1 MFEKGYFQSRE
12 KAKAAIMAGIV
23 FVNDSKIDKAGTP
36 VEETAEILVK
46 DNICPYV
53 SRGGLKLE
61 KALELYGFS
70 LENAVCADIGAYYRR
85 LHRLYASK
93 GRQQGLCN
101 RCGLRPA

>member
-1 MFEKGYFQSRE
+1 MKKDIFSQEKKQRPPLWQVLFS
-12 KAKAAIMAGIV
+12 
-23 FVNDSKIDKAGTP
+23 VNDSKIDKAGTP
-36 VEETAEILVK
+36 VEKTAEILVK

-70 LENAVCADIGAYYRR
+70 LENAVCADIGASTGGFTDCM
-85 LHRLYASK
+85 LQK